1 MNKTILRASLLS
13 AILLLGVS
21 EAVAADADI
30 AKLEGKAKHGVTQAL
45 NKANKDKAKL
55 GFADFQSYVL
65 NEAGIRPKDAASL
78 YSLYSRKIDEVVAAS
93 SSSGSGSSGS
103 GGGGSSG
110 PKAVVLDF
118 ENADTKTNFEAL
130 QNLVSS
136 IKTLP
141 PVKFA
146 TGKDDELDTGT
157 EASYFPL
164 LDSTKGTPVD
174 LSAKLVN
181 EFLFQYTARKVL
193 ADSGKNVVDALALGS
208 AGQIKIQY
216 IKRLLQHITN
226 EYNTAVT
233 NTVGDTGGAVDAS
246 LFEKKSLADELVN
259 SVDTPADFAKVVS
272 ALSK

>member
-78 YSLYSRKIDEVVAAS
+78 YSLYSRKIDEVVAA
-93 SSSGSGSSGS
+93 SSGSGSSGS